1 MKRWLALLLLAS
13 MLLMAACESTPG
25 TTSGDPSSLPETESS
40 EDTSSEPPSGEVK
53 HTVVSVGKPYT
64 TSTQPESRYADLF
77 GQQLTDGQKA
87 YDTASHYTDV
97 RLVGYIR
104 DTRFDIDLGEDGKAL
119 TGVSV
124 RALDINTDGV
134 KLAQRVRFYG
144 KKEEGSNW
152 ESIDRVYFEPTGDKT
167 ISTATLYFDEPVD
180 YRYIRASVNLAS
192 GASFF
197 FIDEIE
203 VYANVDAPEK
213 TNTADGVYD
222 GAGIDRGAWTALST
236 GVTAAPADKTNVA
249 KGLAYTFQNCKFD
262 SRAPESKTL
271 LTDGDR
277 TTRRFGDP
285 VWVGI
290 KAEGTPSIS
299 MDLKKNYDNLYGV
312 RIHTLGA
319 GLNVTY
325 PGAIDVYASKDNKT
339 FVLAGRIYAPAG
351 VANHAYTLLLPE
363 YINARYLRFEFVGGN
378 AEQYVWIEEIE
389 VLAGHGQPQKGEHFP
404 ELNLPIV
411 TEDLYWDKNDGDYS
425 TYKNLLAGLTQQVA
439 ASDYV
444 ASVNPHLSAPLSPYN
459 ATMLTD
465 GKHGNPQSCYSAGW
479 FFFHGGNAL
488 DFFYDL
494 GKLST
499 IDKVSISLLEYGS
512 WGITRPKF
520 HSVFLSDDGETWY
533 KVADYQRPANQKF
546 EEEKD
551 LTFEYQLDQAYAA
564 RFVRFRI
571 ECRGFLFVDEFE
583 AYGTKEVKFDAVRLE
598 DSGKRVSV
606 FYTNPERAQFAS
618 AANTG
623 VRAEEIALL
632 WGGNEGADNMLK
644 GFAAYL
650 DEEGNIKDT
659 MMDGFMYFPD
669 YHLPTGALG
678 YQASGKADWDYMFD
692 TIFDGKNGLEKL
704 DEVVGEVKSTL
715 NIPDYKVYV
724 YFPFLR
730 LCDVAGGQLDPKGNV
745 KKFGDVD
752 GDGVSEDTSK
762 AGDRVKIFDWY
773 TEKVMT
779 EFAARNFEHLEFDG
793 FCWVNEDVG
802 YEIDDSHI
810 ITEAGDAC
818 DKANTNLLW
827 IPYYTANRYFLGH
840 EMGVDVTN
848 MQPNYMF
855 DLEQS
860 TSRLEVTS
868 TRLKWMHMCV
878 EIEHNF
884 EAFADP
890 LFLRNYMLYL
900 YYGAVY
906 GYMDSIHIY
915 YDNIENISLMAYSDD
930 PMIRFQYDAT
940 YQFIKGTLEVT
951 PEIRETIKLSTK
963 KGTVLE
969 GTLNT
974 EDSFSLYTL
983 TSDAKHGTV
992 SLATDGTLRYYPD
1005 KDFTGTDSFTYTYNN
1020 YLGESET
1027 CTVEITVE

>member
-13 MLLMAACESTPG
+13 MLFASACSSTQ

-40 EDTSSEPPSGEVK
+40 EDTSSEAPSGDEK

-64 TSTQPESRYADLF
+64 SSSQPESRYADLF
-77 GQQLTDGQKA
+77 GQQITDGQKA

-97 RLVGYIR
+97 RLVGYTQ
-104 DTRFDIDLGEDGKAL
+104 DTRIDIDLGEDGKAIN
-119 TGVSV
+119 GASV

-134 KLAQRVRFYG
+134 KLAKRVRFYG
-144 KKEEGSNW
+144 KKTESDAW
-152 ESIDRVYFEPTGDKT
+152 ESIGRANFEATGDKT

-180 YRYIRASVNLAS
+180 YRYIRASISLND
-192 GASFF
+192 GAHFF
-197 FIDEIE
+197 FIDEVE
-203 VYANVDAPEK
+203 VYANVDAPEE
-213 TNTADGVYD
+213 TNTADVVYD
-222 GAGIDRGAWTALST
+222 GAGIDRGEWATLST
-236 GVTAAPADKTNVA
+236 GVTAAPVDKTNVA
-249 KGLAYTFQNCKFD
+249 KGLAYTFKNCKFD
-262 SRAPESKTL
+262 SRAPESNTL

-277 TTRRFGDP
+277 TTRRFGDA

-325 PGAIDVYASKDNKT
+325 PGAIDVYASKDNKS
-339 FVLAGRIYAPAG
+339 FVLAGRIYAPAN

-363 YINARYLRFEFVGGN
+363 YINARYLRFEFVGGD
-378 AEQYVWIEEIE
+378 EGQYIWIEEIE
-389 VLAGHGQPQKGEHFP
+389 VLAGHGQPQSEEHFP

-411 TEDLYWDKNDGDYS
+411 TEDAYWDATDSDYN

-465 GKHGNPQSCYSAGW
+465 GKHGNVQSCYSAGW

-499 IDKVSISLLEYGS
+499 VDKVTISLLENRA

-533 KVADYQRPANQKF
+533 KVADYQRPADQQF
-546 EEEKD
+546 QDGAD

-571 ECRGFLFVDEFE
+571 ECQGFLFVDEFE
-583 AYGTKEVKFDAVRLE
+583 AYGTKEVKADAVRLE
-598 DSGKRVSV
+598 DSGKRFSI

-632 WGGNEGADNMLK
+632 WGGNEGADNMLM

-669 YHLPTGALG
+669 YHLPTGVQG
-678 YQASGKADWDYMFD
+678 YQASGKADWDYMFE
-692 TIFDGKNGLEKL
+692 TTFDGKNGLEKL
-704 DEVVGEVKSTL
+704 NQVVGEVKAAL

-730 LCDVAGGQLDPKGNV
+730 LCDVAGGQLDPKNNV
-745 KKFGDVD
+745 KNFGDVD

-762 AGDRVKIFDWY
+762 AEDRQKIFDWY

-779 EFAARNFEHLEFDG
+779 EFATRDLDNLVFDG

-818 DKANTNLLW
+818 DKVGTNLLW
-827 IPYYTANRYFLGH
+827 IPYYTATRYYMGH

-860 TSRLEVTS
+860 TSRLVVTS
-868 TRLKWMHMCV
+868 TRLKWMQMCV

-900 YYGAVY
+900 YYGAVS

-930 PMIRFQYDAT
+930 PMIRFQYEAT
-940 YQFIKGTLEVT
+940 YHFIKGDLEVT
-951 PEIRETIKLSTK
+951 PETRETIKLSTK

-969 GTLNT
+969 DTLNT
-974 EDSFSLYTL
+974 ENSFSLYTL